1 MVEIFQTNSAPQTAK
16 HFSTLRTTIPVF
28 NEPSIREDSDFCTC
42 IKNCIPDLK
51 FLTDE
56 IGTNAEKNDFFSMY
70 QNSAPSGTHTIH
82 IVIDGAETLVTDNTY
97 GTYFDG
103 VVFQGYKF
111 EAYKI
116 WLANGYGSYYFIMR
130 SYNSFGTLIETET
143 SPTMRLKRYTDREA
157 NGTVRIETQKVGSL
171 RHGKKYFD
179 LSLNGGVQSRNYWSQ
194 QIRFPGALKLAGLP
208 IETSGVVNNTVNQFR
223 VQTFDTMS
231 TEYDLQLNLLSSAQV
246 EAFLFDDLFA
256 NTVLVSDYNVR
267 NFKVY
272 RNLKLRRVTQD
283 FQPRVAMRKTFTI
296 KMTNAEEKYEKY
308 ND

>member
-1 MVEIFQTNSAPQTAK
+1 MVEIFQSNAAPQTAK

-28 NEPSIREDSDFCTC
+28 NEPSIREAEDFCTC

-82 IVIDGAETLVTDNTY
+82 IVIDGVETLVTDDTY
-97 GTYFDG
+97 GKYYDG
-103 VVFQGYKF
+103 VVFQGYRF
-111 EAYKI
+111 DAYKI
-116 WLANGYGSYYFIMR
+116 WLANGYGSYSFIMR

-157 NGTVRIETQKVGSL
+157 NGTVRIETQKNGSL
-171 RHGKKYFD
+171 RHGKKYFN
-179 LSLNGGVQSRNYWSQ
+179 LNLNTNEYIFYWRQ
-194 QIRFPGALKLAGLP
+194 QVRFPGALKLSGLP
-208 IETSGVVNNTVNQFR
+208 TESNGIVNNTVNQFR

-231 TEYDLQLNLLSSAQV
+231 TEYDLQLNLLSTAQI

-272 RNLKLRRVTQD
+272 RNLKLRRLTQE

-296 KMTNAEEKYEKY
+296 KMINAEEKYEKY